1 MIFIQI
7 RERSGKHCLVQI
19 SMSLT
24 LCMVALR
31 KVALQFVASNCELY
45 YFAQCYTARVCAFP
59 SNYASF
65 SIPVFVNK
73 VEPR

>member
-7 RERSGKHCLVQI
+7 RERSGKHSLVQI

-31 KVALQFVASNCELY
+31 KLAVQFVASKCELY
-45 YFAQCYTARVCAFP
+45 HFAQCYTARICAFP
-59 SNYASF
+59 IN
-65 SIPVFVNK
+65 
-73 VEPR
+73 